1 MRTLCL
7 RVSTVEGVL
16 GVDLM
21 ALKKLSLG
29 QNVFC
34 GEERGKSVLRMKSGG
49 GVGV

>member
-1 MRTLCL
+1 M
-7 RVSTVEGVL
+7 L

-34 GEERGKSVLRMKSGG
+34 GEERGNSVLRMKSWG
-49 GVGV
+49 GVWV

>member
-1 MRTLCL
+1 MRI
-7 RVSTVEGVL
+7 VEGVL
-16 GVDLM
+16 GVDLR

-49 GVGV
+49 DVWV

>member
-1 MRTLCL
+1 M
-7 RVSTVEGVL
+7 L

-34 GEERGKSVLRMKSGG
+34 GEERGKGVLRMKSWG

>member
-1 MRTLCL
+1 
-7 RVSTVEGVL
+7 
-16 GVDLM
+16 M

-49 GVGV
+49 DVWV

>member
-1 MRTLCL
+1 M
-7 RVSTVEGVL
+7 L
-16 GVDLM
+16 GVDLSV
-21 ALKKLSLG
+21 LRKLSLG

>member
-1 MRTLCL
+1 MS
-7 RVSTVEGVL
+7 VIEGVL
-16 GVDLM
+16 GLDLM

-34 GEERGKSVLRMKSGG
+34 GEERGKSVLRMKSWG

>member
-1 MRTLCL
+1 M
-7 RVSTVEGVL
+7 L
-16 GVDLM
+16 GVDLR

-29 QNVFC
+29 QNAFC